1 MPDCTS
7 RDNEEGKEEVD
18 VNGSCDF
25 RKKFSAS
32 LGPSLVF
39 PPLLLAVFGLSSSAY

>member
-7 RDNEEGKEEVD
+7 RDNEEGEEEMDVD
-18 VNGSCDF
+18 GSCDF

-32 LGPSLVF
+32 LGPSPVF
-39 PPLLLAVFGLSSSAY
+39 PPLLLAVFDSSSAY